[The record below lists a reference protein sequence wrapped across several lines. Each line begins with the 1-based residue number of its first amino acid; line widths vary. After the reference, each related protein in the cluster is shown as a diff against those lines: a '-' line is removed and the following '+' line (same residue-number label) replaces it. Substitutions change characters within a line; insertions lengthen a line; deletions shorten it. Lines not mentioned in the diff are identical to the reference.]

1 MRGVRS
7 RLQYGARCTGP
18 QEGRAGLALWGADC
32 ERRTS
37 ISARNLGNLLTSAKA
52 RLSPVRT
59 RKPRSAA
66 KDAPLSEGF
75 EDIDDVVA
83 QSESDSRRAPY
94 LEKARRDLAEREPDR
109 IKGLAALRL
118 RKGWSQKRLAAEVG
132 TSPPHIAGLEIGHED
147 ILMETA
153 RRLAAALEVSIA
165 DIDAAL
171 LAQKQQR

>member
-1 MRGVRS
+1 MTKPMRARS
-7 RLQYGARCTGP
+7 ESLKSMTASTYRGTTDLPTTETSTRRSTVLWVDIGP
-18 QEGRAGLALWGADC
+18 
-32 ERRTS
+32 
-37 ISARNLGNLLTSAKA
+37 
-52 RLSPVRT
+52 
-59 RKPRSAA
+59 
-66 KDAPLSEGF
+66 KDAPLPEGF

-118 RKGWSQKRLAAEVG
+118 RKGWSQKKLAVEVG
-132 TSPPHIAGLEIGHED
+132 TGQPHIARLEIGHED

-153 RRLAAALEVSIA
+153 RRLAAALGVSIV

-171 LAQKQQR
+171 LAREQKR